1 MTTNLIPTAQSTFVP
16 AVAKLVTSCC
26 QSSNVVHRQV
36 TSRVGVFALIVLALN
51 ETAFQSTLVLAKI
64 PFAMLKVVYD
74 ALAPNPLPEA
84 LGFKAVGEHV
94 ERVKQFA
101 EILFI
106 DTAPML
112 ASPTDIGA
120 ICIER
125 GLVKGPSHFE
135 TLKQHVWTHRH
146 TILKAGIVLAGAY
159 ISYRYLTAP
168 TVVLPPSPANPPAPS
183 PSSAPAVQPTPP
195 TTSAVLAP
203 TPAPTLA
210 SIAPTPVNAKQRPSP
225 WTDRLTPLVPPLPF
239 LAAARISE
247 TTVMPTL
254 TPVALPDASV
264 PTPSVTPM
272 PSPLS
277 NQTQQPTV
285 GTTSPSPKPI
295 PTPTPATVVIS
306 LQNNSAV
313 PRTLSSTIMQ
323 SIAPLWTFTRVYL
336 FPSAVVFGVSLVAH
350 QMFKRYKA
358 EKTRLATE
366 AAEQRQR
373 EAAERERLRIA
384 AEAEAEAQRQREA
397 EDAIP
402 PPPPPAPVDGDE
414 GDINARMEAARQRE
428 ADEARAQRE
437 LRDAESP
444 EEKALR
450 IHNERAQEEAQRL
463 LREEAQRLQVEAAQR
478 RLAAETLERLQ
489 RQAEE
494 ARRHAVA
501 LAANRMVPA
510 PNLLQA
516 IQNGVQL
523 RKPAG
528 QRQVDLFLVTAQQN
542 RQVLQGDE
550 SENDDDLDN
559 EFRPD
564 IGSSNLKQQPVNRT
578 ARQATVEPRI
588 AADPERVK
596 KVKATLTNRGLGSV
610 GEQPLLGDELAS
622 RFEQRQ
628 AEEVAKPLPL
638 SAEEEEAL
646 EAAEI
651 AALAA
656 AMKPNEDDW
665 NADSENENED
675 DQRNVR
681 AAFSSAFWDK
691 RNEASKQA
699 ILKQQQQEQ
708 EEQRLREQAQKERED
723 KEAQEREAARQA
735 HAPQYSW
742 ATLMVQG
749 PVDGGQATLDALAAI
764 ENYQKSV
771 TVPST
776 PAPRRDPQPL
786 NPTLTGKFGSTIRRR
801 SVGGDEKIG

>member
-26 QSSNVVHRQV
+26 QSNNVVHRQV
-36 TSRVGVFALIVLALN
+36 TSRVGVFALVVLALN

-336 FPSAVVFGVSLVAH
+336 FPSAVVLGVSLVAH

-358 EKTRLATE
+358 EKIRLATE
-366 AAEQRQR
+366 AEARRQLEAAAVIPEPPEAPVDDPAEGNIAARMLAYEQAAAARARAAAARAALRPPQGVPNNHDQILAQIAAPFVFRNHVVVPAQRLIVEDEYAPDPDIVANNINLRAGYNSDNDGPSDDDNDDEFAVPAVRRPAAEQPVEPIAPPLVAEPPPIVPVLPPVAAGSARRAAILARFAAARNAPAAAPGGPEPASILDQVRAGVVLNRIQVQARPVCVEGQYGIVAAANGSEQGLKNALDQTRAR
-373 EAAERERLRIA
+373 EAAQRQAAIDAAARRHEEEERVRLEQEQQRLEA
-384 AEAEAEAQRQREA
+384 ARVAAEAQRQQE
-397 EDAIP
+397 
-402 PPPPPAPVDGDE
+402 
-414 GDINARMEAARQRE
+414 EAARV
-428 ADEARAQRE
+428 A
-437 LRDAESP
+437 
-444 EEKALR
+444 
-450 IHNERAQEEAQRL
+450 
-463 LREEAQRLQVEAAQR
+463 REEAE
-478 RLAAETLERLQ
+478 
-489 RQAEE
+489 
-494 ARRHAVA
+494 
-501 LAANRMVPA
+501 
-510 PNLLQA
+510 
-516 IQNGVQL
+516 
-523 RKPAG
+523 
-528 QRQVDLFLVTAQQN
+528 
-542 RQVLQGDE
+542 
-550 SENDDDLDN
+550 
-559 EFRPD
+559 
-564 IGSSNLKQQPVNRT
+564 
-578 ARQATVEPRI
+578 RI
-588 AADPERVK
+588 AAAAR
-596 KVKATLTNRGLGSV
+596 A
-610 GEQPLLGDELAS
+610 
-622 RFEQRQ
+622 
-628 AEEVAKPLPL
+628 
-638 SAEEEEAL
+638 
-646 EAAEI
+646 EAARI
-651 AALAA
+651 AA
-656 AMKPNEDDW
+656 ED
-665 NADSENENED
+665 
-675 DQRNVR
+675 
-681 AAFSSAFWDK
+681 
-691 RNEASKQA
+691 
-699 ILKQQQQEQ
+699 
-708 EEQRLREQAQKERED
+708 QRLRTQ
-723 KEAQEREAARQA
+723 AARALFQN
-735 HAPQYSW
+735 PQQPP
-742 ATLMVQG
+742 ATPGPRSSVPVNLPPATPSVQ
-749 PVDGGQATLDALAAI
+749 DRMNSL
-764 ENYQKSV
+764 
-771 TVPST
+771 
-776 PAPRRDPQPL
+776 
-786 NPTLTGKFGSTIRRR
+786 RRR
-801 SVGGDEKIG
+801 SVDGGEQKNPPVAATPRQASQRQRGDRSAGKKSEVVGPNRQKARGQPRAQSPVGPVGPKS